1 MSRLRGILADNSRA
15 FLPSIDSEQ
24 LERAPQPQLMARE
37 TSLNACLAT
46 DVMFPPG
53 DGRNP
58 ANKWT
63 KMLAKF
69 FKKHGHDVK
78 SHDFRV
84 TQATEFYKVTKD
96 IVKTQQFIGH
106 SKVETT

>member
-1 MSRLRGILADNSRA
+1 
-15 FLPSIDSEQ
+15 
-24 LERAPQPQLMARE
+24 
-37 TSLNACLAT
+37 
-46 DVMFPPG
+46 
-53 DGRNP
+53 
-58 ANKWT
+58 
-63 KMLAKF
+63 MLAKF

-106 SKVETT
+106 SKVETTQRYVKMAREDLDKTTQEYLNKKQTRKRQRTSFKSE

>member
-1 MSRLRGILADNSRA
+1 M
-15 FLPSIDSEQ
+15 IDQTTITAIKDYQDEIG
-24 LERAPQPQLMARE
+24 A
-37 TSLNACLAT
+37 TDT